1 MDPTPPPACPTCS
14 GELHEQDQDVF
25 ACREDHR
32 YTVIGL
38 ALTTN
43 IGALRALWLAIR
55 ALEDDAA
62 GLELMAAK
70 YGDRF
75 GLPAAAR
82 RREAVA
88 ALDAAGLLRGHAR
101 RAQDRLD
108 ALPVAPSA
116 AVESGSQRG
125 RGG

>member
-14 GELHEQDQDVF
+14 GELHEQDEGVF

-32 YTVIGL
+32 YTIIGL

-43 IGALRALWLAIR
+43 IDALRALWLAIR
-55 ALEDDAA
+55 ALENDAA

-70 YGDRF
+70 YGDRL
-75 GLPAAAR
+75 GLPAEAR

-101 RAQDRLD
+101 RAQERLD
-108 ALPVAPSA
+108 ALPVAPPTVVA
-116 AVESGSQRG
+116 NGRQAG